1 MSTPEPDE
9 ISGSSSSTHDVYSDV
24 MGVLVRTSQ
33 QQQPH
38 QEIPIGTALSSSSVL
53 AELLPGHSRNSSG
66 TSHSGSGSASG
77 YGSLAS
83 QSQHSRQSSSGELGH
98 FRLAFVF
105 LCAHFSAYCRVDRM
119 VVASLLIWL
128 LLYSLLFVPFFSSSF
143 RCCLFDLGLC
153 FFSFFFFAYT
163 NFLVSLFLFC
173 PYDGCCVCR
182 FPSWP
187 VWSPRFSKLRLS
199 KRGGVGQPGPVVS
212 LLADDGPAS
221 NTSSASSGIGGGGG
235 DGGGPDAIRCQSCSH
250 TSPLAGGPRNWRPI
264 SPLAGRPPTH
274 GPPKPPSP
282 DAPSLVFTLSPATAA
297 ANPSHESSLGHSR
310 YNYVIPVCPSC
321 F

>member
-1 MSTPEPDE
+1 MSIKTYKFFLTWTKTDVGTDMSTPEPDE

-128 LLYSLLFVPFFSSSF
+128 LLYSLLFVSFFSFSF

-153 FFSFFFFAYT
+153 FFFFFF
-163 NFLVSLFLFC
+163 FC
-173 PYDGCCVCR
+173 LHEFFGFPLPFFVHLTDAACVDFR
-182 FPSWP
+182 
-187 VWSPRFSKLRLS
+187 
-199 KRGGVGQPGPVVS
+199 PGPSGRHASPSFACLSAEALAS
-212 LLADDGPAS
+212 LA
-221 NTSSASSGIGGGGG
+221 
-235 DGGGPDAIRCQSCSH
+235 
-250 TSPLAGGPRNWRPI
+250 PLC
-264 SPLAGRPPTH
+264 L
-274 GPPKPPSP
+274 
-282 DAPSLVFTLSPATAA
+282 F
-297 ANPSHESSLGHSR
+297 
-310 YNYVIPVCPSC
+310 
-321 F
+321 